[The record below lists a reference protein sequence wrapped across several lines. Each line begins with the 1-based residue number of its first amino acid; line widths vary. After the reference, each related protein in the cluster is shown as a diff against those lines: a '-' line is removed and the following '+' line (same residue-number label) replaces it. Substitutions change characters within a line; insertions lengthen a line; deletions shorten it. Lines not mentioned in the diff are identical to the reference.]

1 MRMMCLLLLEKRP
14 IEEVD
19 LSIRIVRMKV
29 GNTTETIMM
38 LYRDLPVEDF
48 EVQVLKIE
56 PLRLTHARSTLVVL
70 AVMSINRT

>member
-1 MRMMCLLLLEKRP
+1 MICLLLLEKRP

-19 LSIRIVRMKV
+19 LSIRIARMRV

-38 LYRDLPVEDF
+38 LFRDLPVEDF
-48 EVQVLKIE
+48 EVQILKLE
-56 PLRLTHARSTLVVL
+56 PLPLTHARSTLVGL